1 MTEPNALTQEQRNQI
16 KTIVHEV
23 LNERLR
29 DLATK
34 EDLAAL
40 AREDDIGEIVKVL
53 QHHKLI
59 VKAD

>member
-16 KTIVHEV
+16 KLIVQEV
-23 LNERLR
+23 LNEKMR

-34 EDLAAL
+34 EDLAAV

-53 QHHKLI
+53 EHHKLI

>member
-1 MTEPNALTQEQRNQI
+1 MTEPNALTQEQRKQI

-23 LNERLR
+23 LNEKLR

-53 QHHKLI
+53 EHHKLI

>member
-1 MTEPNALTQEQRNQI
+1 MTEPNALTQEQRDQI

-23 LNERLR
+23 LNEKLR

-34 EDLAAL
+34 EDLAAM

-53 QHHKLI
+53 EHHKLI